1 MRLSGGHKGK
11 GSDKESNAGENK
23 GSDEVDLRRD
33 SGTDIGC
40 TWSSVHPYIADVKE
54 IFHCE
59 YRQEVNTRM
68 CYNDLATGAQ
78 RAIWSFPDTPA
89 TSLPLKLLYYVTP
102 RSRPPFLL
110 VEILFTVYDYMHV
123 WFQVDSCHF
132 KETRHRFYTSSS
144 VHCLV
149 MFTVEYYSVPE
160 DFVKYNTFCGSEG
173 VLSIMRN

>member
-40 TWSSVHPYIADVKE
+40 TWSSVHSIHSWCQRNIPLWIQAGSEYQDVLQWSGYRGTESNLVISWHTSYITSS
-54 IFHCE
+54 
-59 YRQEVNTRM
+59 Q
-68 CYNDLATGAQ
+68 ATVLCHSTQ
-78 RAIWSFPDTPA
+78 S
-89 TSLPLKLLYYVTP
+89 
-102 RSRPPFLL
+102 PPFLL

-132 KETRHRFYTSSS
+132 EETRHRFYTSSS